1 MTPGYFIEPIKFL
14 HPTVAK
20 LAGQSVAVCERY
32 CARLDMAVKTKEMTN
47 LNLEGL
53 VAEVTK
59 LCSMY
64 EGSNRSIGNN

>member
-1 MTPGYFIEPIKFL
+1 MEPIKFL

-20 LAGQSVAVCERY
+20 LAGQSVAVCARY
-32 CARLDMAVKTKEMTN
+32 YARLDMAVKTKEMTD

-64 EGSNRSIGNN
+64 EGSSSLIK